1 MKKTVQRDMTK
12 GSPTRIILGF
22 TLPLFLGNVFQ
33 QFYNMADTII
43 VGQFVGTGALA
54 AVGST
59 GTIMFLIT
67 GFATG
72 LGTGFTILTAQRFGA
87 GDMKG
92 MRRSVFTAAVLTVIV
107 SVLVTAVSVI
117 FMHPLLGLM
126 QTPADIYDDAYAYII
141 VIMWGLAAQMLY
153 NLLSAL
159 LRAIGNSRMPP
170 LLPDPS
176 GGVNVVLDLVF
187 IINFKMGTAG
197 AAYATV
203 ISQGVSGLLCLL
215 YIVKAVPIFRLSR
228 RDMVMDGRMM
238 AEQLK
243 VGLPM
248 ALQFSITA
256 IGSIMV
262 QTSLNM
268 LGSTLV
274 AAYTAAGKIEQ
285 ILTQAYVA
293 LGTAMA
299 NYSAQNVG
307 AGDIPRIRQ
316 GFRAATI
323 WGSVYSV
330 AAGVLIMTV
339 GKYLTYL
346 FVSEDAA
353 MLFDSVD
360 LYLKCIGFF
369 FIPLNIV
376 NAYRNGL
383 QGLGYGLLP
392 MTAGVA
398 ELAGRGLSRSS
409 PPGTAAISASAWPG
423 RRRGFWPAGCW
434 SSSTSTSSKRTS
446 PGHSPSG
453 RNTGCSFW
461 RNGKL
466 QCGYGRKN
474 PAPKVWGGIFHGAAY
489 SR

>member
-117 FMHPLLGLM
+117 FMHPLLDLM

-159 LRAIGNSRMPP
+159 LRAIGNSKMP
-170 LLPDPS
+170 LYFLILAA
-176 GGVNVVLDLVF
+176 VLNVILDLVF

-203 ISQGVSGLLCLL
+203 ISQGISGLLCLL
-215 YIVKAVPIFRLSR
+215 YIVIAVPIFRLSR
-228 RDMVMDGRMM
+228 RDMVMDGKMM

-285 ILTQAYVA
+285 ILTQAYTA

-323 WGSVYSV
+323 WGGVYSV
-330 AAGVLIMTV
+330 VAGVLVMTV

-346 FVSEDAA
+346 FVSSDAA
-353 MLFDSVD
+353 MLLDSVD

-398 ELAGRGLSRSS
+398 ELAGRGVI
-409 PPGTAAISASAWPG
+409 AVISARYSSYFGICMAGPAAWVL
-423 RRRGFWPAGCW
+423 AGGLLVVLYFYIVKKDLPR
-434 SSSTSTSSKRTS
+434 TLAKR
-446 PGHSPSG
+446 
-453 RNTGCSFW
+453 
-461 RNGKL
+461 KE
-466 QCGYGRKN
+466 
-474 PAPKVWGGIFHGAAY
+474 HGMQFLEE
-489 SR
+489 R

>member
-117 FMHPLLGLM
+117 FMHPLLDLM

-159 LRAIGNSRMPP
+159 LRAIGNSKMP
-170 LLPDPS
+170 LYFLILAA
-176 GGVNVVLDLVF
+176 VLNVILDLVF

-203 ISQGVSGLLCLL
+203 ISQGISGLLCLL

-228 RDMVMDGRMM
+228 RDMVMDGKMM

-353 MLFDSVD
+353 MLLDSVD

-398 ELAGRGLSRSS
+398 ELAGRGVI
-409 PPGTAAISASAWPG
+409 AVISARYSSYFGICMAGPAAWVL
-423 RRRGFWPAGCW
+423 AGGLLVVLYFYIVKKDLPR
-434 SSSTSTSSKRTS
+434 TLAKR
-446 PGHSPSG
+446 
-453 RNTGCSFW
+453 
-461 RNGKL
+461 KE
-466 QCGYGRKN
+466 
-474 PAPKVWGGIFHGAAY
+474 HGMQFLEE
-489 SR
+489 R

>member
-117 FMHPLLGLM
+117 FMHPLLDLM

-159 LRAIGNSRMPP
+159 LRAIGNSKMP
-170 LLPDPS
+170 LYFLILAA
-176 GGVNVVLDLVF
+176 VLNVILDLVF

-228 RDMVMDGRMM
+228 RDMVMDGKMM

-248 ALQFSITA
+248 ALQFSVTA

-330 AAGVLIMTV
+330 AAGVLIMAV

-353 MLFDSVD
+353 MLLDSVD

-392 MTAGVA
+392 MTAGIA
-398 ELAGRGLSRSS
+398 ELV
-409 PPGTAAISASAWPG
+409 G
-423 RRRGFWPAGCW
+423 RRVIAVIAAHYRSYFGICMAGPAAWVLAGGLLIVLYFYIVKKDLPR
-434 SSSTSTSSKRTS
+434 TLAKR
-446 PGHSPSG
+446 
-453 RNTGCSFW
+453 
-461 RNGKL
+461 KE
-466 QCGYGRKN
+466 
-474 PAPKVWGGIFHGAAY
+474 HGMQFLEE
-489 SR
+489 R

>member
-117 FMHPLLGLM
+117 FMHPLLDLM

-159 LRAIGNSRMPP
+159 LRAIGNSKMP
-170 LLPDPS
+170 LYFLILAA
-176 GGVNVVLDLVF
+176 VLNVILDLVF

-346 FVSEDAA
+346 FVSSDAA
-353 MLFDSVD
+353 MLLDSVD

-398 ELAGRGLSRSS
+398 ELAGRGVI
-409 PPGTAAISASAWPG
+409 AVISARYSSYFGICMAGPAAWVL
-423 RRRGFWPAGCW
+423 AGGLLVVLYFYIVKKDLPR
-434 SSSTSTSSKRTS
+434 TLAKR
-446 PGHSPSG
+446 
-453 RNTGCSFW
+453 
-461 RNGKL
+461 KE
-466 QCGYGRKN
+466 
-474 PAPKVWGGIFHGAAY
+474 HGMQFLEE
-489 SR
+489 R

>member
-117 FMHPLLGLM
+117 FMHPLLDLM

-159 LRAIGNSRMPP
+159 LRAIGNSKMP
-170 LLPDPS
+170 LYFLILAA
-176 GGVNVVLDLVF
+176 VLNVILDLVF

-203 ISQGVSGLLCLL
+203 ISQGISGLLCLL

-323 WGSVYSV
+323 WGGVYSV
-330 AAGVLIMTV
+330 VAGVLVMTV

-346 FVSEDAA
+346 FVSSDAA
-353 MLFDSVD
+353 MLLDSVD

-398 ELAGRGLSRSS
+398 ELAGRGVI
-409 PPGTAAISASAWPG
+409 AVISARYSSYFGICMAGPAAWVL
-423 RRRGFWPAGCW
+423 AGGLLVVLYFYIVKKDLPR
-434 SSSTSTSSKRTS
+434 TLAKR
-446 PGHSPSG
+446 
-453 RNTGCSFW
+453 
-461 RNGKL
+461 KE
-466 QCGYGRKN
+466 
-474 PAPKVWGGIFHGAAY
+474 HGMQFLEE
-489 SR
+489 R

>member
-12 GSPTRIILGF
+12 GSPPRIILGF

-117 FMHPLLGLM
+117 FMHPLLDLM

-159 LRAIGNSRMPP
+159 LRAIGNSKMP
-170 LLPDPS
+170 LYFLILAA
-176 GGVNVVLDLVF
+176 VLNVILDLVF

-203 ISQGVSGLLCLL
+203 ISQGISGLLCLL

-228 RDMVMDGRMM
+228 RDMVMDGKMM

-323 WGSVYSV
+323 WGGVYSV
-330 AAGVLIMTV
+330 VAGVLVMTV

-353 MLFDSVD
+353 MLLDSVD

-398 ELAGRGLSRSS
+398 ELAGRGVI
-409 PPGTAAISASAWPG
+409 AVISARYSSYFGICMAGPAAWVL
-423 RRRGFWPAGCW
+423 AGGLLIVLYFYIVKKDLPR
-434 SSSTSTSSKRTS
+434 TLAKRKEH
-446 PGHSPSG
+446 G
-453 RNTGCSFW
+453 
-461 RNGKL
+461 L
-466 QCGYGRKN
+466 QFLEER
-474 PAPKVWGGIFHGAAY
+474 
-489 SR
+489 

>member
-107 SVLVTAVSVI
+107 SVLVTAASVI
-117 FMHPLLGLM
+117 FMHPLLSLM

-159 LRAIGNSRMPP
+159 LRAIGNSKMP
-170 LLPDPS
+170 LYFLILAAAL
-176 GGVNVVLDLVF
+176 NVILDLVF

-228 RDMVMDGRMM
+228 RDMVMDGKMM

-248 ALQFSITA
+248 ALQFTITA

-353 MLFDSVD
+353 MLLDSVD

-398 ELAGRGLSRSS
+398 ELAGRGVI
-409 PPGTAAISASAWPG
+409 AVISARYSSYFGICMAGPAAWVL
-423 RRRGFWPAGCW
+423 AGGLLVVLYFYIVKKDLPR
-434 SSSTSTSSKRTS
+434 TLAKR
-446 PGHSPSG
+446 
-453 RNTGCSFW
+453 
-461 RNGKL
+461 KE
-466 QCGYGRKN
+466 
-474 PAPKVWGGIFHGAAY
+474 HGMQFLEE
-489 SR
+489 R

>member
-117 FMHPLLGLM
+117 FMHPLLDLM

-159 LRAIGNSRMPP
+159 LRAIGNSKMP
-170 LLPDPS
+170 LYFLILAA
-176 GGVNVVLDLVF
+176 VLNVILDLVF

-203 ISQGVSGLLCLL
+203 ISQGISGLLCLL

-323 WGSVYSV
+323 WGGVYSV
-330 AAGVLIMTV
+330 VAGVLVMTV

-353 MLFDSVD
+353 MLLDSVD

-398 ELAGRGLSRSS
+398 ELAGRGVI
-409 PPGTAAISASAWPG
+409 AVISARYSSYFGICMAGPAAWVL
-423 RRRGFWPAGCW
+423 AGGLLVVLYFYIVKKDLPR
-434 SSSTSTSSKRTS
+434 TLAKR
-446 PGHSPSG
+446 
-453 RNTGCSFW
+453 
-461 RNGKL
+461 KE
-466 QCGYGRKN
+466 
-474 PAPKVWGGIFHGAAY
+474 HGMQFLEE
-489 SR
+489 R

>member
-12 GSPTRIILGF
+12 GSPGKIILAF
-22 TLPLFLGNVFQ
+22 TIPLFIGNMFQ

-67 GFATG
+67 GFASGMT
-72 LGTGFTILTAQRFGA
+72 TGFTLLTAQKFGA

-92 MRRSVFTAAVLTVIV
+92 LKRSVFTASVLTVAVSAVLTAL
-107 SVLVTAVSVI
+107 SVA
-117 FMHPLLGLM
+117 FMHPLLKLM

-141 VIMWGLAAQMLY
+141 VIMGGLGALMLY
-153 NLLSAL
+153 NLLSSL
-159 LRAIGNSRMPP
+159 LRALGNSKVP
-170 LLPDPS
+170 LYFL
-176 GGVNVVLDLVF
+176 VVAALLNVVLDLVF
-187 IINFKMGTAG
+187 IINFHMGTAG

-203 ISQGVSGLLCLL
+203 ISQLVSGVLCLI
-215 YIVKAVPIFRLSR
+215 YIAKAVPILHFSR
-228 RDMVMDGRMM
+228 RDMVLDWRMM
-238 AEQLK
+238 GEQLK

-262 QTSLNM
+262 QTSLNL

-285 ILTQAYVA
+285 ILTQAYTA
-293 LGTAMA
+293 LGTTMA

-330 AAGVLIMTV
+330 AAGVLIILF

-346 FVSEDAA
+346 FVSQDAG
-353 MLFDSVD
+353 MLLDSVD
-360 LYLKCIGFF
+360 TYLKCIGFF

-392 MTAGVA
+392 MMAGVA
-398 ELAGRGLSRSS
+398 ELIGRGVIAVIAAHYRSYLGICMAGPAAWVLAGGLLIVLYFYIVGKDLPRTLKKKQEMGLQFLSE
-409 PPGTAAISASAWPG
+409 
-423 RRRGFWPAGCW
+423 
-434 SSSTSTSSKRTS
+434 K
-446 PGHSPSG
+446 
-453 RNTGCSFW
+453 
-461 RNGKL
+461 
-466 QCGYGRKN
+466 
-474 PAPKVWGGIFHGAAY
+474 
-489 SR
+489 

>member
-117 FMHPLLGLM
+117 FMHPLLDLM

-159 LRAIGNSRMPP
+159 LRAIGNSKMP
-170 LLPDPS
+170 LYFLILAA
-176 GGVNVVLDLVF
+176 VLNVILDLVF

-197 AAYATV
+197 AAYAAV
-203 ISQGVSGLLCLL
+203 ISQGISGLLCLL

-228 RDMVMDGRMM
+228 RDMVMDGKMM

-274 AAYTAAGKIEQ
+274 AAYTAAGKIDQ

-353 MLFDSVD
+353 MLLDSVD

-398 ELAGRGLSRSS
+398 ELAGRGVI
-409 PPGTAAISASAWPG
+409 AVISARYSSYFGICMAGPAAWVL
-423 RRRGFWPAGCW
+423 AGGLLVVLYFYIVKKDLPR
-434 SSSTSTSSKRTS
+434 TLAKRKEH
-446 PGHSPSG
+446 G
-453 RNTGCSFW
+453 
-461 RNGKL
+461 L
-466 QCGYGRKN
+466 QFLEER
-474 PAPKVWGGIFHGAAY
+474 
-489 SR
+489 

>member
-1 MKKTVQRDMTK
+1 
-12 GSPTRIILGF
+12 
-22 TLPLFLGNVFQ
+22 
-33 QFYNMADTII
+33 
-43 VGQFVGTGALA
+43 
-54 AVGST
+54 
-59 GTIMFLIT
+59 MFLIT

-107 SVLVTAVSVI
+107 SVLVTAASVI
-117 FMHPLLGLM
+117 FMHPLLSLM

-159 LRAIGNSRMPP
+159 LRAIGNSKMP
-170 LLPDPS
+170 LYFLILAA
-176 GGVNVVLDLVF
+176 VLNVILDLVF

-228 RDMVMDGRMM
+228 RDMVMDGKMM

-353 MLFDSVD
+353 MLLDSVD

-398 ELAGRGLSRSS
+398 ELAGRGVI
-409 PPGTAAISASAWPG
+409 AVISARYSSYFGICMAGPAAWVL
-423 RRRGFWPAGCW
+423 AGGLLVVLYFYIVKKDLPR
-434 SSSTSTSSKRTS
+434 TLAKR
-446 PGHSPSG
+446 
-453 RNTGCSFW
+453 
-461 RNGKL
+461 KE
-466 QCGYGRKN
+466 
-474 PAPKVWGGIFHGAAY
+474 HGMQFLEE
-489 SR
+489 R

>member
-117 FMHPLLGLM
+117 FMHPLLDLM

-159 LRAIGNSRMPP
+159 LRAIGNSKMP
-170 LLPDPS
+170 LYFLILAA
-176 GGVNVVLDLVF
+176 VLNVILDLVF

-228 RDMVMDGRMM
+228 REMVMDGKMM

-353 MLFDSVD
+353 MLLDSVD

-398 ELAGRGLSRSS
+398 ELAGRGVI
-409 PPGTAAISASAWPG
+409 AVISARYSSYFGICMAGPAAWVL
-423 RRRGFWPAGCW
+423 AGGLLVVLYFYIVKKDLPR
-434 SSSTSTSSKRTS
+434 TLAKR
-446 PGHSPSG
+446 
-453 RNTGCSFW
+453 
-461 RNGKL
+461 KE
-466 QCGYGRKN
+466 
-474 PAPKVWGGIFHGAAY
+474 HGMQFLEE
-489 SR
+489 R

>member
-107 SVLVTAVSVI
+107 SVLVTAASVI
-117 FMHPLLGLM
+117 FMHPLLSLM
-126 QTPADIYDDAYAYII
+126 QTPADIYDDAYDYII

-159 LRAIGNSRMPP
+159 LRAIGNSKMP
-170 LLPDPS
+170 LYFLILAA
-176 GGVNVVLDLVF
+176 VLNVILDLVF

-203 ISQGVSGLLCLL
+203 ISQGISGLLCLL

-353 MLFDSVD
+353 MLLDSVD

-392 MTAGVA
+392 MTAGIA
-398 ELAGRGLSRSS
+398 ELVGRGVI
-409 PPGTAAISASAWPG
+409 AVISARYSSYFGICMAGPAAWVL
-423 RRRGFWPAGCW
+423 AGGLLVVLYFYIVKKDLPR
-434 SSSTSTSSKRTS
+434 TLAKR
-446 PGHSPSG
+446 
-453 RNTGCSFW
+453 
-461 RNGKL
+461 KE
-466 QCGYGRKN
+466 
-474 PAPKVWGGIFHGAAY
+474 HGMQFLEE
-489 SR
+489 R

>member
-117 FMHPLLGLM
+117 FMHPLLDLM

-159 LRAIGNSRMPP
+159 LRAIGNSKMP
-170 LLPDPS
+170 LYFLILAA
-176 GGVNVVLDLVF
+176 VLNVILDLVF

-228 RDMVMDGRMM
+228 RDMVMDGKMM

-323 WGSVYSV
+323 WGGVYSV
-330 AAGVLIMTV
+330 VAGVLVMTV

-346 FVSEDAA
+346 FVSSDAA
-353 MLFDSVD
+353 MLLDSVD

-398 ELAGRGLSRSS
+398 ELAGRGVI
-409 PPGTAAISASAWPG
+409 AVISARYSSYFGICMAGPAAWVL
-423 RRRGFWPAGCW
+423 AGGLLVVLYFYIVKKDLPR
-434 SSSTSTSSKRTS
+434 TLAKR
-446 PGHSPSG
+446 
-453 RNTGCSFW
+453 
-461 RNGKL
+461 KE
-466 QCGYGRKN
+466 
-474 PAPKVWGGIFHGAAY
+474 HGMQFLEE
-489 SR
+489 R

>member
-117 FMHPLLGLM
+117 FMHPLLDLM

-159 LRAIGNSRMPP
+159 LRAIGNSKMP
-170 LLPDPS
+170 LYFLILAA
-176 GGVNVVLDLVF
+176 VLNVILDLVF

-203 ISQGVSGLLCLL
+203 ISQGISGLLCLL

-228 RDMVMDGRMM
+228 RDMVMDGKMM

-285 ILTQAYVA
+285 ILTQAYTA

-323 WGSVYSV
+323 WGGVYSV
-330 AAGVLIMTV
+330 VAGVLVMTV

-353 MLFDSVD
+353 MLLDSVD

-398 ELAGRGLSRSS
+398 ELAGRGVI
-409 PPGTAAISASAWPG
+409 AVISARYSSYFGICMAGPAAWVL
-423 RRRGFWPAGCW
+423 AGGLLVILYFYIVKKDLPR
-434 SSSTSTSSKRTS
+434 TLAKRKEH
-446 PGHSPSG
+446 G
-453 RNTGCSFW
+453 
-461 RNGKL
+461 L
-466 QCGYGRKN
+466 QFLEER
-474 PAPKVWGGIFHGAAY
+474 
-489 SR
+489 

>member
-117 FMHPLLGLM
+117 FMHPLLDLM

-159 LRAIGNSRMPP
+159 LRAIGNSKMP
-170 LLPDPS
+170 LYFLILAA
-176 GGVNVVLDLVF
+176 VLNVVLDLVF

-203 ISQGVSGLLCLL
+203 ISQGISGLLCLL

-228 RDMVMDGRMM
+228 RDMVMDGKMM

-353 MLFDSVD
+353 MLLDSVD

-398 ELAGRGLSRSS
+398 ELAGRGVI
-409 PPGTAAISASAWPG
+409 AVISARYSSYFGICMAGPAAWVL
-423 RRRGFWPAGCW
+423 AGGLLVILYFYIVKKDLPR
-434 SSSTSTSSKRTS
+434 TLAKR
-446 PGHSPSG
+446 
-453 RNTGCSFW
+453 
-461 RNGKL
+461 KE
-466 QCGYGRKN
+466 
-474 PAPKVWGGIFHGAAY
+474 HGMQFLEE
-489 SR
+489 R

>member
-117 FMHPLLGLM
+117 FMHPLLDLM

-159 LRAIGNSRMPP
+159 LRAIGNSKMP
-170 LLPDPS
+170 LYFLILAAAL
-176 GGVNVVLDLVF
+176 NVVLDLVF
-187 IINFKMGTAG
+187 IINFQMGTAG

-228 RDMVMDGRMM
+228 RDMVMDGKMM

-353 MLFDSVD
+353 MLLDSVD

-398 ELAGRGLSRSS
+398 ELAGRGVI
-409 PPGTAAISASAWPG
+409 AVISARYSSYFGICMAGPAAWVL
-423 RRRGFWPAGCW
+423 AGGLLVVLYFYIVKKDLPR
-434 SSSTSTSSKRTS
+434 TLAKR
-446 PGHSPSG
+446 
-453 RNTGCSFW
+453 
-461 RNGKL
+461 KE
-466 QCGYGRKN
+466 
-474 PAPKVWGGIFHGAAY
+474 HGMQFLEE
-489 SR
+489 R

>member
-117 FMHPLLGLM
+117 FMHPLLSLM
-126 QTPADIYDDAYAYII
+126 QTPADIYDDAYDYII

-159 LRAIGNSRMPP
+159 LRAIGNSKMP
-170 LLPDPS
+170 LYFLILAA
-176 GGVNVVLDLVF
+176 VLNVVLDLVF
-187 IINFKMGTAG
+187 IINFQMGTAG

-203 ISQGVSGLLCLL
+203 ISQGISGLLCLL

-228 RDMVMDGRMM
+228 RDMVMDGKMM

-323 WGSVYSV
+323 WGGVYSV
-330 AAGVLIMTV
+330 VAGVLVMTV

-353 MLFDSVD
+353 MLLDSVD

-398 ELAGRGLSRSS
+398 ELAGRGVI
-409 PPGTAAISASAWPG
+409 AVISARYSSYFGICMAGPAAWVL
-423 RRRGFWPAGCW
+423 AGGLLVVLYFYIVKKDLPR
-434 SSSTSTSSKRTS
+434 TLAKR
-446 PGHSPSG
+446 
-453 RNTGCSFW
+453 
-461 RNGKL
+461 KE
-466 QCGYGRKN
+466 
-474 PAPKVWGGIFHGAAY
+474 HGMQFLEE
-489 SR
+489 R

>member
-117 FMHPLLGLM
+117 FMHPLLDLM

-159 LRAIGNSRMPP
+159 LRAIGNSKMP
-170 LLPDPS
+170 LYFLILAA
-176 GGVNVVLDLVF
+176 VLNVILDLVF

-203 ISQGVSGLLCLL
+203 ISQGISGLLCLL

-228 RDMVMDGRMM
+228 REMVMDGKMM

-353 MLFDSVD
+353 MLLDSVD

-398 ELAGRGLSRSS
+398 ELAGRGVI
-409 PPGTAAISASAWPG
+409 AVISARYSSYFGICMAGPAAWVL
-423 RRRGFWPAGCW
+423 AGGLLVVLYFYIVKKDLPR
-434 SSSTSTSSKRTS
+434 TLAKR
-446 PGHSPSG
+446 
-453 RNTGCSFW
+453 
-461 RNGKL
+461 KE
-466 QCGYGRKN
+466 
-474 PAPKVWGGIFHGAAY
+474 HGMQFLEE
-489 SR
+489 R

>member
-107 SVLVTAVSVI
+107 SVLVTAASVI
-117 FMHPLLGLM
+117 FMHPLLSLM

-159 LRAIGNSRMPP
+159 LRAIGNSKMP
-170 LLPDPS
+170 LYFLILAA
-176 GGVNVVLDLVF
+176 VLNVILDLVF

-228 RDMVMDGRMM
+228 RDMVMDGKMM

-353 MLFDSVD
+353 MLLDSVD

-398 ELAGRGLSRSS
+398 ELAGRGVI
-409 PPGTAAISASAWPG
+409 AVISARYSSYFGICMAGPAAWVL
-423 RRRGFWPAGCW
+423 AGGLLVVLYFYIVKKDLPR
-434 SSSTSTSSKRTS
+434 TLAKR
-446 PGHSPSG
+446 
-453 RNTGCSFW
+453 
-461 RNGKL
+461 KE
-466 QCGYGRKN
+466 
-474 PAPKVWGGIFHGAAY
+474 HGMQFLEE
-489 SR
+489 R

>member
-117 FMHPLLGLM
+117 FMHPLLDLM

-159 LRAIGNSRMPP
+159 LRAIGNSKMP
-170 LLPDPS
+170 LYFLILAA
-176 GGVNVVLDLVF
+176 VLNVILDLVF

-203 ISQGVSGLLCLL
+203 ISQGISGLLCLL

-228 RDMVMDGRMM
+228 RDMVMDGKMM

-323 WGSVYSV
+323 WGGVYSV
-330 AAGVLIMTV
+330 VAGVLIMTV

-353 MLFDSVD
+353 MLLDSVD

-398 ELAGRGLSRSS
+398 ELAGRGVI
-409 PPGTAAISASAWPG
+409 AVISARYSSYFGICMAGPAAWVL
-423 RRRGFWPAGCW
+423 AGGLLVVLYFYIVKKDLPR
-434 SSSTSTSSKRTS
+434 TLAKR
-446 PGHSPSG
+446 
-453 RNTGCSFW
+453 
-461 RNGKL
+461 KE
-466 QCGYGRKN
+466 
-474 PAPKVWGGIFHGAAY
+474 HGMQFLEE
-489 SR
+489 R

>member
-1 MKKTVQRDMTK
+1 MKRAKTQEEKYRQMTEMPVSK
-12 GSPTRIILGF
+12 LIPGLAVPTIISMLISS
-22 TLPLFLGNVFQ
+22 V
-33 QFYNMADTII
+33 YNMADTF
-43 VGQFVGTGALA
+43 FVSQLGTSASG
-54 AVGST
+54 AVGVIFSAMA
-59 GTIMFLIT
+59 IIQAI
-67 GFATG
+67 GF
-72 LGTGFTILTAQRFGA
+72 GFGQGA
-87 GDMKG
+87 GIFISQSLGNRNTEKAGEAAAASFFAVMIIG
-92 MRRSVFTAAVLTVIV
+92 VFIGVVGNIFLNP
-107 SVLVTAVSVI
+107 LV
-117 FMHPLLGLM
+117 MLLGA
-126 QTPADIYDDAYAYII
+126 TPTIAPYAEDYAMYILI
-141 VIMWGLAAQMLY
+141 ASPFMMSSFVMNNI
-153 NLLSAL
+153 
-159 LRAIGNSRMPP
+159 LRAQGNAVYAMVGITV
-170 LLPDPS
+170 
-176 GGVNVVLDLVF
+176 GGVLNMVLDPLF
-187 IINFKMGTAG
+187 IFTFGMGTAG

-203 ISQGVSGLLCLL
+203 ISQGISGLLCLL

-228 RDMVMDGRMM
+228 RDMVMDGKMM

-353 MLFDSVD
+353 MLLDSVD

-398 ELAGRGLSRSS
+398 ELAGRGVI
-409 PPGTAAISASAWPG
+409 AVISARYSSYFGICMAGPAAWVL
-423 RRRGFWPAGCW
+423 AGGLLVVLYFYIVKKDLPR
-434 SSSTSTSSKRTS
+434 TLAKR
-446 PGHSPSG
+446 
-453 RNTGCSFW
+453 
-461 RNGKL
+461 KE
-466 QCGYGRKN
+466 
-474 PAPKVWGGIFHGAAY
+474 HGMQFLEE
-489 SR
+489 R

>member
-107 SVLVTAVSVI
+107 SVLVTAASVI
-117 FMHPLLGLM
+117 FMHPLLSLM

-159 LRAIGNSRMPP
+159 LRAIGNSKMP
-170 LLPDPS
+170 LYFLILAAAL
-176 GGVNVVLDLVF
+176 NVVLDLVF

-203 ISQGVSGLLCLL
+203 ISQGISGLLCLL

-228 RDMVMDGRMM
+228 RDMVMDGKMM

-353 MLFDSVD
+353 MLLDSVD

-398 ELAGRGLSRSS
+398 ELAGRGVI
-409 PPGTAAISASAWPG
+409 AVISARYSSYFGICMAGPAAWVL
-423 RRRGFWPAGCW
+423 AGGLLVVLYFYIVKKDLPR
-434 SSSTSTSSKRTS
+434 TLAKR
-446 PGHSPSG
+446 
-453 RNTGCSFW
+453 
-461 RNGKL
+461 KE
-466 QCGYGRKN
+466 
-474 PAPKVWGGIFHGAAY
+474 HGMQFLEE
-489 SR
+489 R

>member
-117 FMHPLLGLM
+117 FMHPLLDLM

-159 LRAIGNSRMPP
+159 LRAIGNSKMP
-170 LLPDPS
+170 LYFLILAA
-176 GGVNVVLDLVF
+176 VLNVVLDLVF

-203 ISQGVSGLLCLL
+203 ISQGISGLLCLL

-228 RDMVMDGRMM
+228 RDMVMDGKMM

-285 ILTQAYVA
+285 ILTQAYTA

-353 MLFDSVD
+353 MLLDSVD

-398 ELAGRGLSRSS
+398 ELAGRGVI
-409 PPGTAAISASAWPG
+409 AVISARYSSYFGICMAGPAAWVL
-423 RRRGFWPAGCW
+423 AGGLLVVLYFYIVKKDLPR
-434 SSSTSTSSKRTS
+434 TLAKR
-446 PGHSPSG
+446 
-453 RNTGCSFW
+453 
-461 RNGKL
+461 KE
-466 QCGYGRKN
+466 
-474 PAPKVWGGIFHGAAY
+474 HGMQFLEE
-489 SR
+489 R

>member
-117 FMHPLLGLM
+117 FMHPLLDLM

-159 LRAIGNSRMPP
+159 LRAIGNSKMP
-170 LLPDPS
+170 LYFLILAA
-176 GGVNVVLDLVF
+176 VLNVILDLVF

-203 ISQGVSGLLCLL
+203 ISQGISGLLCLL

-228 RDMVMDGRMM
+228 REMVMDGKMM

-285 ILTQAYVA
+285 ILTQAYTA

-323 WGSVYSV
+323 WGGVYSV
-330 AAGVLIMTV
+330 VAGVLVMTV

-346 FVSEDAA
+346 FVSSDAA
-353 MLFDSVD
+353 MLLDSVD
-360 LYLKCIGFF
+360 LYLKCIGLF

-398 ELAGRGLSRSS
+398 ELAGRGVI
-409 PPGTAAISASAWPG
+409 AVISARYSSYFGICMAGPAAWVL
-423 RRRGFWPAGCW
+423 AGGLLVVLYFYIVKKDLPR
-434 SSSTSTSSKRTS
+434 TLAKR
-446 PGHSPSG
+446 
-453 RNTGCSFW
+453 
-461 RNGKL
+461 KE
-466 QCGYGRKN
+466 
-474 PAPKVWGGIFHGAAY
+474 HGMQFLEE
-489 SR
+489 R

>member
-1 MKKTVQRDMTK
+1 MKKTVQKDMTK

-117 FMHPLLGLM
+117 FMHPLLDLM

-159 LRAIGNSRMPP
+159 LRAIGNSKMP
-170 LLPDPS
+170 LYFLILAA
-176 GGVNVVLDLVF
+176 VLNVILDLVF

-203 ISQGVSGLLCLL
+203 ISQGISGLLCLL

-285 ILTQAYVA
+285 ILTQAYTA

-323 WGSVYSV
+323 WGGVYSV
-330 AAGVLIMTV
+330 VAGVLVMTV

-353 MLFDSVD
+353 MLLDSVD

-398 ELAGRGLSRSS
+398 ELAGRGVI
-409 PPGTAAISASAWPG
+409 AVISARYSSYFGICMAGPAAWVL
-423 RRRGFWPAGCW
+423 AGGLLVVLYFYIVKKDLPR
-434 SSSTSTSSKRTS
+434 TLAKR
-446 PGHSPSG
+446 
-453 RNTGCSFW
+453 
-461 RNGKL
+461 KE
-466 QCGYGRKN
+466 
-474 PAPKVWGGIFHGAAY
+474 HGMQFLEE
-489 SR
+489 R

>member
-117 FMHPLLGLM
+117 FMHPLLDLM

-159 LRAIGNSRMPP
+159 LRAIGNSKMP
-170 LLPDPS
+170 LYFLILAAAL
-176 GGVNVVLDLVF
+176 NVVLDLVF

-203 ISQGVSGLLCLL
+203 ISQGISGLLCLL

-353 MLFDSVD
+353 MLLDSVD

-398 ELAGRGLSRSS
+398 ELAGRGVI
-409 PPGTAAISASAWPG
+409 AVISARYSSYFGICMAGPAAWVL
-423 RRRGFWPAGCW
+423 AGGLLVVLYFYIVKKDLPR
-434 SSSTSTSSKRTS
+434 TLAKR
-446 PGHSPSG
+446 
-453 RNTGCSFW
+453 
-461 RNGKL
+461 KE
-466 QCGYGRKN
+466 
-474 PAPKVWGGIFHGAAY
+474 HGMQFLEE
-489 SR
+489 R

>member
-117 FMHPLLGLM
+117 FMHPLLDLM

-159 LRAIGNSRMPP
+159 LRAIGNSKMP
-170 LLPDPS
+170 LYFLILAAAL
-176 GGVNVVLDLVF
+176 NVILDLVF

-203 ISQGVSGLLCLL
+203 ISQGISGLLCLL

-228 RDMVMDGRMM
+228 RDMVMDGKMM

-353 MLFDSVD
+353 MLLDSVD

-398 ELAGRGLSRSS
+398 ELAGRGVI
-409 PPGTAAISASAWPG
+409 AVISARYSSYFGICMAGPAAWVL
-423 RRRGFWPAGCW
+423 AGGLLVVLYFYIVKKDLPR
-434 SSSTSTSSKRTS
+434 TLAKR
-446 PGHSPSG
+446 
-453 RNTGCSFW
+453 
-461 RNGKL
+461 KE
-466 QCGYGRKN
+466 
-474 PAPKVWGGIFHGAAY
+474 HGMQFLEE
-489 SR
+489 R

>member
-107 SVLVTAVSVI
+107 SVLVTAASVI
-117 FMHPLLGLM
+117 FMHPLLSLM

-159 LRAIGNSRMPP
+159 LRAIGNSKMP
-170 LLPDPS
+170 LYFLILAAAL
-176 GGVNVVLDLVF
+176 NVILDLVF

-203 ISQGVSGLLCLL
+203 ISQGISGLLCLL

-228 RDMVMDGRMM
+228 RDMVMDGKMM

-285 ILTQAYVA
+285 ILTQAYTA

-323 WGSVYSV
+323 WGGVYSV
-330 AAGVLIMTV
+330 VAGVLVMTV

-346 FVSEDAA
+346 FVSSDAA
-353 MLFDSVD
+353 MLLDSVD

-398 ELAGRGLSRSS
+398 ELAGRGVI
-409 PPGTAAISASAWPG
+409 AVISARYSSYFGICMAGPAAWVL
-423 RRRGFWPAGCW
+423 AGGLLVVLYFYIVKKDLPR
-434 SSSTSTSSKRTS
+434 TLAKR
-446 PGHSPSG
+446 
-453 RNTGCSFW
+453 
-461 RNGKL
+461 KE
-466 QCGYGRKN
+466 
-474 PAPKVWGGIFHGAAY
+474 HGMQFLEE
-489 SR
+489 R

>member
-117 FMHPLLGLM
+117 FMHPLLSLM

-159 LRAIGNSRMPP
+159 LRAIGNSRMP
-170 LLPDPS
+170 LYFLILAA
-176 GGVNVVLDLVF
+176 VLNVILDLVF

-353 MLFDSVD
+353 MLLDSVD

-398 ELAGRGLSRSS
+398 ELAGRGVI
-409 PPGTAAISASAWPG
+409 AVISARYSSYFGICMAGPAAWVL
-423 RRRGFWPAGCW
+423 AGGLLVVLYFYIVKKDLPR
-434 SSSTSTSSKRTS
+434 TLAKR
-446 PGHSPSG
+446 
-453 RNTGCSFW
+453 
-461 RNGKL
+461 KE
-466 QCGYGRKN
+466 
-474 PAPKVWGGIFHGAAY
+474 HGMQFLEE
-489 SR
+489 R

>member
-117 FMHPLLGLM
+117 FMHPLLDLM
-126 QTPADIYDDAYAYII
+126 QTPADIYDDAYDYII

-159 LRAIGNSRMPP
+159 LRAIGNSKMP
-170 LLPDPS
+170 LYFLILAA
-176 GGVNVVLDLVF
+176 VLNVILDLVF

-228 RDMVMDGRMM
+228 RDMVMDGKMM

-353 MLFDSVD
+353 MLLDSVD

-398 ELAGRGLSRSS
+398 ELAGRGVI
-409 PPGTAAISASAWPG
+409 AVISARYSSYFGICMAGPAAWVL
-423 RRRGFWPAGCW
+423 AGGLLVVLYFYIVKKDLPR
-434 SSSTSTSSKRTS
+434 TLAKR
-446 PGHSPSG
+446 
-453 RNTGCSFW
+453 
-461 RNGKL
+461 KE
-466 QCGYGRKN
+466 
-474 PAPKVWGGIFHGAAY
+474 HGMQFLEE
-489 SR
+489 R

>member
-117 FMHPLLGLM
+117 FMHPLLDLM

-159 LRAIGNSRMPP
+159 LRAIGNSKMP
-170 LLPDPS
+170 LYFLILAA
-176 GGVNVVLDLVF
+176 VLNVILDLVF

-228 RDMVMDGRMM
+228 RDMVMDGKMM

-285 ILTQAYVA
+285 ILTQAYTA

-323 WGSVYSV
+323 WGGVYSV
-330 AAGVLIMTV
+330 VAGVLVMTV

-353 MLFDSVD
+353 MLLDSVD

-398 ELAGRGLSRSS
+398 ELAGRGVI
-409 PPGTAAISASAWPG
+409 AVISARYSSYFGICMAGPAAWVL
-423 RRRGFWPAGCW
+423 AGGLLVVLYFYIVKKDLPR
-434 SSSTSTSSKRTS
+434 TLAKR
-446 PGHSPSG
+446 
-453 RNTGCSFW
+453 
-461 RNGKL
+461 KE
-466 QCGYGRKN
+466 
-474 PAPKVWGGIFHGAAY
+474 HGMQFLEE
-489 SR
+489 R

>member
-117 FMHPLLGLM
+117 FMHPLLDLM

-159 LRAIGNSRMPP
+159 LRAIGNSKMP
-170 LLPDPS
+170 LYFLILAAAL
-176 GGVNVVLDLVF
+176 NVVLDLVF

-203 ISQGVSGLLCLL
+203 ISQGISGLLCLL

-323 WGSVYSV
+323 WGGVYSV
-330 AAGVLIMTV
+330 VAGVLVMTV

-353 MLFDSVD
+353 MLLDSVD

-398 ELAGRGLSRSS
+398 ELAGRGVI
-409 PPGTAAISASAWPG
+409 AVISARYSSYFGICMAGPAAWVL
-423 RRRGFWPAGCW
+423 AGGLLVVLYFYIVKKDLPR
-434 SSSTSTSSKRTS
+434 TLAKR
-446 PGHSPSG
+446 
-453 RNTGCSFW
+453 
-461 RNGKL
+461 KE
-466 QCGYGRKN
+466 
-474 PAPKVWGGIFHGAAY
+474 HGMQFLEE
-489 SR
+489 R

>member
-117 FMHPLLGLM
+117 FMHPLLDLM

-159 LRAIGNSRMPP
+159 LRAIGNSKMP
-170 LLPDPS
+170 LYFLILAA
-176 GGVNVVLDLVF
+176 VLNVILDLVF

-203 ISQGVSGLLCLL
+203 ISQGISGLLCLL

-228 RDMVMDGRMM
+228 RDMVMDGKMM

-323 WGSVYSV
+323 WGGVYSV
-330 AAGVLIMTV
+330 VAGVLVMTV

-353 MLFDSVD
+353 MLLDSVD

-398 ELAGRGLSRSS
+398 ELAGRGVI
-409 PPGTAAISASAWPG
+409 AVISARYSSYFGICMAGPAAWVL
-423 RRRGFWPAGCW
+423 AGGLLVVLYFYIVKKDLPR
-434 SSSTSTSSKRTS
+434 TLAKR
-446 PGHSPSG
+446 
-453 RNTGCSFW
+453 
-461 RNGKL
+461 KE
-466 QCGYGRKN
+466 
-474 PAPKVWGGIFHGAAY
+474 HGMQFLEE
-489 SR
+489 R

>member
-107 SVLVTAVSVI
+107 SVLVTAASVI
-117 FMHPLLGLM
+117 FMHPLLSLM

-159 LRAIGNSRMPP
+159 LRAIGNSKMP
-170 LLPDPS
+170 LYFLILAA
-176 GGVNVVLDLVF
+176 VLNVILDLVF

-203 ISQGVSGLLCLL
+203 ISQGISGLLCLL

-228 RDMVMDGRMM
+228 REMVMDGKMM

-353 MLFDSVD
+353 MLLDSVD

-398 ELAGRGLSRSS
+398 ELAGRGVI
-409 PPGTAAISASAWPG
+409 AVISARYSSYFGICMAGPAAWVL
-423 RRRGFWPAGCW
+423 AGGLLVVLYFYIVKKDLPR
-434 SSSTSTSSKRTS
+434 TLAKR
-446 PGHSPSG
+446 
-453 RNTGCSFW
+453 
-461 RNGKL
+461 KE
-466 QCGYGRKN
+466 
-474 PAPKVWGGIFHGAAY
+474 HGMQFLEE
-489 SR
+489 R

>member
-107 SVLVTAVSVI
+107 SVLVTAASVI
-117 FMHPLLGLM
+117 FMHPLLSLM

-159 LRAIGNSRMPP
+159 LRAIGNSKMP
-170 LLPDPS
+170 LYFLILAA
-176 GGVNVVLDLVF
+176 VLNVILDLVF

-203 ISQGVSGLLCLL
+203 ISQGISGLLCLL

-228 RDMVMDGRMM
+228 RDMVMDGKMM

-353 MLFDSVD
+353 MLLDSVD

-398 ELAGRGLSRSS
+398 ELAGRGVI
-409 PPGTAAISASAWPG
+409 AVISARYSSYFGICMAGPAAWVL
-423 RRRGFWPAGCW
+423 AGGLLVVLYFYIVKKDLPR
-434 SSSTSTSSKRTS
+434 TLAKR
-446 PGHSPSG
+446 
-453 RNTGCSFW
+453 
-461 RNGKL
+461 KE
-466 QCGYGRKN
+466 
-474 PAPKVWGGIFHGAAY
+474 HGMQFLEE
-489 SR
+489 R

>member
-117 FMHPLLGLM
+117 FMHPLLDLM

-159 LRAIGNSRMPP
+159 LRAIGNSKMP
-170 LLPDPS
+170 LYFLILAA
-176 GGVNVVLDLVF
+176 VLNVILDLVF

-215 YIVKAVPIFRLSR
+215 YIVKAVPIFRLAR

-285 ILTQAYVA
+285 ILTQAYTA

-323 WGSVYSV
+323 WGGVYSV
-330 AAGVLIMTV
+330 VAGVLVMTV

-346 FVSEDAA
+346 FVSSDAA
-353 MLFDSVD
+353 MLLDSVD

-398 ELAGRGLSRSS
+398 ELAGRGVI
-409 PPGTAAISASAWPG
+409 AVISARYSSYFGICMAGPAAWVL
-423 RRRGFWPAGCW
+423 AGGLLVVLYFYIVKKDLPR
-434 SSSTSTSSKRTS
+434 TLAKR
-446 PGHSPSG
+446 
-453 RNTGCSFW
+453 
-461 RNGKL
+461 KE
-466 QCGYGRKN
+466 
-474 PAPKVWGGIFHGAAY
+474 HGMQFLEE
-489 SR
+489 R